1 MPNERAWRPVTAE
14 GALDIPYSPLAVD
27 ATHVHVSG
35 QISVDA
41 AGEIVAD
48 DFASQA
54 ARVFGNLRAAL
65 ESAGASLHDVV
76 HVTTYLVRRED
87 FDAFNAAMRAA
98 FEAPYPARCT
108 VLAELIVPGLLIEV
122 SAVAVRRT

>member
-1 MPNERAWRPVTAE
+1 MPNERAWRPGTAA

-54 ARVFGNLRAAL
+54 ARVFANVRAAL
-65 ESAGASLHDVV
+65 ESAGATMDDVV
-76 HVTTYLVRRED
+76 HVTTYLVRRGD
-87 FDAFNAAMRAA
+87 FDAFNEAMRAA
-98 FEAPYPARCT
+98 FEPPYPARCT
-108 VLAELIVPGLLIEV
+108 ILADLIVEGLLIEV
-122 SAVAVRRT
+122 SAVAVRRP